1 MIIKKII
8 KKFIPKSR
16 FEKTVAKFKEEN
28 KKHNLMLNYDLNE
41 NSLVFDVGGYKG
53 QGASDI
59 FSMYL
64 PTIYI
69 FEPRAEYAQ
78 AMEKRFKKNNK
89 IKIFNFGLSNKKSDN
104 YIYFNDDGSTLF
116 LKNSQKEKVKL
127 ESISDFIKNNNIK
140 KIDLLKLN
148 MEGGEYEVLDDLINF
163 GLLNIITNLQI
174 QFHNFFPDAKK
185 KMMDIHKELRKT
197 HNLVYQY
204 EFVMEN
210 WQLKKSYDNN

>member
-16 FEKTVAKFKEEN
+16 FEKTVAKFKEDN

-53 QGASDI
+53 QGASDL

-69 FEPRAEYAQ
+69 FEPRIEYAQ
-78 AMEKRFKKNNK
+78 EIEKRFKKNNK
-89 IKIFNFGLSNKKSDN
+89 IKVFDFGLSNKNCDD
-104 YIYFNDDGSTLF
+104 YLYFNNDGSTLF
-116 LKNSQKEKVKL
+116 LKNGQTEKVKL

-148 MEGGEYEVLDDLINF
+148 IEGGEYEVLDDLINS
-163 GLLNIITNLQI
+163 GLLNMITNLQI
-174 QFHNFFPDAKK
+174 QFHNFFPEAKK
-185 KMMDIHKELRKT
+185 RMLEIQNELRKT
-197 HNLVYQY
+197 HHPTYQY

-210 WQLKKSYDNN
+210 WRLNKSYDNN

>member
-1 MIIKKII
+1 MLIKKII
-8 KKFIPKSR
+8 KKFIPKSG
-16 FEKTVAKFKEEN
+16 FEKTVAKFKEDN
-28 KKHNLMLNYDLNE
+28 KKHGLMLNYDLNE

-53 QGASDI
+53 QGASDL

-78 AMEKRFKKNNK
+78 AIEKRFKKNNK
-89 IKIFNFGLSNKKSDN
+89 IKVFNFGLSNKKSDN

-116 LKNSQKEKVKL
+116 LKNSQKEKVKM
-127 ESISDFIKNNNIK
+127 ESISDFIKNNNIN

-148 MEGGEYEVLDDLINF
+148 IEGGEYEVLDDLINL

-174 QFHNFFPDAKK
+174 QFHNFLPNAKK
-185 KMMDIHKELRKT
+185 RMFEIQNKLGKT
-197 HNLVYQY
+197 HHITYQY

-210 WQLKKSYDNN
+210 WQLNKTNDNN

>member
-8 KKFIPKSR
+8 KKFIPKSN
-16 FEKTVAKFKEEN
+16 FEKTVAKFKKDN
-28 KKHNLMLNYDLNE
+28 SKHNLMLDYDLDE

-53 QGASDI
+53 QGASDL

-78 AMEKRFKKNNK
+78 AIEKRFKKNNK
-89 IKIFNFGLSNKKSDN
+89 IKVFNFGLSNKKSED

-116 LKNSQKEKVKL
+116 LKNKQKEKVKL

-148 MEGGEYEVLDDLINF
+148 IEGGEYEVLDDLINS
-163 GLLNIITNLQI
+163 GLLNMITNLQI
-174 QFHNFFPDAKK
+174 QFHNFFPNARK
-185 KMMDIHKELRKT
+185 KMLDIHKELFKS
-197 HNLVYQY
+197 HHPVYQY
-204 EFVMEN
+204 EFVMES
-210 WQLKKSYDNN
+210 WQLNKVYDNS

>member
-8 KKFIPKSR
+8 KKFIPKSS
-16 FEKTVAKFKEEN
+16 FEKTVARFKEDN
-28 KKHNLMLNYDLNE
+28 NKHNLMLNYDLDE

-69 FEPRAEYAQ
+69 FEPHTEYAKEL
-78 AMEKRFKKNNK
+78 EKRFKKNNK
-89 IKIFNFGLSNKKSDN
+89 IKVFNFGLSNKNCDD
-104 YIYFNDDGSTLF
+104 YLYFNDDGSTLF
-116 LKNSQKEKVKL
+116 LKNKQKERVKL
-127 ESISDFIKNNNIK
+127 ESLSIFIKKNNIK

-148 MEGGEYEVLDDLINF
+148 IEGGEYDVLDDLIKS

-185 KMMDIHKELRKT
+185 RMLGIQREISKT
-197 HNLVYQY
+197 HHLTYQY

-210 WQLKKSYDNN
+210 WQLNKVHDNS

>member
-1 MIIKKII
+1 MLIKKII
-8 KKFIPKSR
+8 KKFIPKSG
-16 FEKTVAKFKEEN
+16 FEKTVAKFKEDN
-28 KKHNLMLNYDLNE
+28 RKHDLMLNYDLNE

-53 QGASDI
+53 QGASDL

-69 FEPRAEYAQ
+69 FEPRAEYTQ
-78 AMEKRFKKNNK
+78 AIEKRFKKNNK
-89 IKIFNFGLSNKKSDN
+89 IKVFNFGLSNKKSDN

-116 LKNSQKEKVKL
+116 LKNSQKEKVKM
-127 ESISDFIKNNNIK
+127 ESISDFIKNNNIN

-148 MEGGEYEVLDDLINF
+148 IEGGEYEVLDDLINL

-174 QFHNFFPDAKK
+174 QFHNFLPNAKK
-185 KMMDIHKELRKT
+185 RMFEIQNKLGKT
-197 HNLVYQY
+197 HHITYQY

>member
-8 KKFIPKSR
+8 KKFIPKSN
-16 FEKTVAKFKEEN
+16 FEKTVAKFKKDN
-28 KKHNLMLNYDLNE
+28 KKDDLMLDYGLDE

-53 QGASDI
+53 QGASDL

-78 AMEKRFKKNNK
+78 AIEKRFKKNNK
-89 IKIFNFGLSNKKSDN
+89 IKTFNFGLSNKKSED

-116 LKNSQKEKVKL
+116 LKNKQKEKVKL

-148 MEGGEYEVLDDLINF
+148 IEGGEYEVLDDLINS

-185 KMMDIHKELRKT
+185 KMLDIHKEILKT
-197 HNLVYQY
+197 HHLVYQY
-204 EFVMEN
+204 EFVMES
-210 WQLKKSYDNN
+210 WQLNKTYDNS

>member
-16 FEKTVAKFKEEN
+16 FEKTVAKFKEDN
-28 KKHNLMLNYDLNE
+28 KKHGLMLNYDLNE

-89 IKIFNFGLSNKKSDN
+89 IKIFNFGL
-104 YIYFNDDGSTLF
+104 
-116 LKNSQKEKVKL
+116 
-127 ESISDFIKNNNIK
+127 
-140 KIDLLKLN
+140 
-148 MEGGEYEVLDDLINF
+148 
-163 GLLNIITNLQI
+163 LNIITNLQI

-210 WQLKKSYDNN
+210 WQLKKTNDNN

>member
-8 KKFIPKSR
+8 KKFIPKSN
-16 FEKTVAKFKEEN
+16 FEKTVAKFKKDN
-28 KKHNLMLNYDLNE
+28 KKDDLMLDYGLDE

-53 QGASDI
+53 QGASDL

-78 AMEKRFKKNNK
+78 AIEKRFKKNNK
-89 IKIFNFGLSNKKSDN
+89 IKVFNFGLSNKKSED

-116 LKNSQKEKVKL
+116 LKNKQKEKVKL

-148 MEGGEYEVLDDLINF
+148 IEGGEYEVLDDLINS
-163 GLLNIITNLQI
+163 GLLNIITNLQV
-174 QFHNFFPDAKK
+174 QFHNFFPNAKK
-185 KMMDIHKELRKT
+185 KMLGIHKELLKT
-197 HNLVYQY
+197 HHLVYQY
-204 EFVMEN
+204 EFVMES
-210 WQLKKSYDNN
+210 WQLNKTYDNS

>member
-8 KKFIPKSR
+8 KKFIPKSS
-16 FEKTVAKFKEEN
+16 FEKTVARFKEDN
-28 KKHNLMLNYDLNE
+28 SKHNLMLDYDLDE
-41 NSLVFDVGGYKG
+41 NSIVFDVGGYKG
-53 QGASDI
+53 QGASDL

-69 FEPRAEYAQ
+69 FEPRAEYTKEI
-78 AMEKRFKKNNK
+78 EKRFKKNNK
-89 IKIFNFGLSNKKSDN
+89 IKVFNFGLSSKKSED

-116 LKNSQKEKVKL
+116 LKNKQKEKVRL

-140 KIDLLKLN
+140 RIDLLKLN
-148 MEGGEYEVLDDLINF
+148 IEGGEYEVLDNLINS

-185 KMMDIHKELRKT
+185 KMLDIHKELRKT
-197 HNLVYQY
+197 HHLIYQY

-210 WQLKKSYDNN
+210 WQLNKTNDNN

>member
-16 FEKTVAKFKEEN
+16 FEKTVAKFKEDN
-28 KKHNLMLNYDLNE
+28 RKHGLMLNYDLNE

-53 QGASDI
+53 QGASDL

-89 IKIFNFGLSNKKSDN
+89 IKVFNFGLSNKKSDN
-104 YIYFNDDGSTLF
+104 YIY
-116 LKNSQKEKVKL
+116 
-127 ESISDFIKNNNIK
+127 
-140 KIDLLKLN
+140 
-148 MEGGEYEVLDDLINF
+148 
-163 GLLNIITNLQI
+163 
-174 QFHNFFPDAKK
+174 
-185 KMMDIHKELRKT
+185 
-197 HNLVYQY
+197 
-204 EFVMEN
+204 
-210 WQLKKSYDNN
+210 

>member
-8 KKFIPKSR
+8 KKFIPKSS
-16 FEKTVAKFKEEN
+16 FEKTVAKFKEDN
-28 KKHNLMLNYDLNE
+28 KKHNLMLNYDLDE

-53 QGASDI
+53 QGASDL

-69 FEPRAEYAQ
+69 FEPRAEYTKEI
-78 AMEKRFKKNNK
+78 EKRFKKNNK
-89 IKIFNFGLSNKKSDN
+89 IKVFNFGLSSKKSED

-116 LKNSQKEKVKL
+116 LKNKQKEKVRL

-140 KIDLLKLN
+140 RIDLLKLN
-148 MEGGEYEVLDDLINF
+148 IEGGEYEVLDNLINS

-185 KMMDIHKELRKT
+185 KMLDIHKELRKT
-197 HNLVYQY
+197 HHLIYQY

-210 WQLKKSYDNN
+210 WQLNKTNDNN

>member
-1 MIIKKII
+1 MLIKKII
-8 KKFIPKSR
+8 KKFIPKSG
-16 FEKTVAKFKEEN
+16 FEKTVAKFKEDN
-28 KKHNLMLNYDLNE
+28 RKHDLMLNYDLNE

-53 QGASDI
+53 QGASDL

>member
-16 FEKTVAKFKEEN
+16 FEKTVAKFKEDN
-28 KKHNLMLNYDLNE
+28 KKHGLMLNYDLNE

-78 AMEKRFKKNNK
+78 AMEKRFKKWVK
-89 IKIFNFGLSNKKSDN
+89 PLIKDGELTKYIELLETNF
-104 YIYFNDDGSTLF
+104 TLNPKGDTGVNF
-116 LKNSQKEKVKL
+116 
-127 ESISDFIKNNNIK
+127 
-140 KIDLLKLN
+140 LLKL
-148 MEGGEYEVLDDLINF
+148 
-163 GLLNIITNLQI
+163 
-174 QFHNFFPDAKK
+174 PDKLEPGTHTGYVK
-185 KMMDIHKELRKT
+185 IKESMPEELRC
-197 HNLVYQY
+197 
-204 EFVMEN
+204 
-210 WQLKKSYDNN
+210 

>member
-8 KKFIPKSR
+8 KKFIPKSG
-16 FEKTVAKFKEEN
+16 FEKTVAKFKEDN
-28 KKHNLMLNYDLNE
+28 RKHDLMLNYDLNE

-53 QGASDI
+53 QGASDL

-69 FEPRAEYAQ
+69 FEPRAEYTQ
-78 AMEKRFKKNNK
+78 AIEKRFKKNNK
-89 IKIFNFGLSNKKSDN
+89 IKVFNFGLSNKKSDN

-116 LKNSQKEKVKL
+116 LKNSQKEKVKM
-127 ESISDFIKNNNIK
+127 ESISDFIKNNNIN

-148 MEGGEYEVLDDLINF
+148 IEGGEYEVLDDLINL

-174 QFHNFFPDAKK
+174 QFHNFLPNAKK
-185 KMMDIHKELRKT
+185 RMFEIQNKLGKT
-197 HNLVYQY
+197 HHITYQY

-210 WQLKKSYDNN
+210 WQLNKTNDNN